1 VRYCFF
7 YFQLPSFAL
16 ALCVRKFQEAKPSVR
31 EEIKLLDLSCV
42 DEVICGAE
50 PISHKA
56 LVEFNRVFAPLGWRS
71 TVVRPCYGL
80 AENSVFGL
88 AGSTITLH
96 VDKDSLENKEVVVLK
111 EHGVSEPCEYIS
123 NALCLPALGNLKFY
137 KNFCD
142 STNEYAIV
150 DPVTLEEVAPNK
162 VSVLC
167 CYLTV
172 LTTATTF

>member
-1 VRYCFF
+1 M
-7 YFQLPSFAL
+7 PNFAL

-31 EEIKLLDLSCV
+31 EELRRLDISSLMYT
-42 DEVICGAE
+42 IAGAE
-50 PISHKA
+50 PLFHKTMM
-56 LVEFNRVFAPLGWRS
+56 EFNDVFAPLGWRS
-71 TVVRPCYGL
+71 TSIRPCYGL
-80 AENSVFGL
+80 AENTLMAL
-88 AGSTITLH
+88 AGATIAIE
-96 VDKDSLENKEVVVLK
+96 VDKVSLENKEVVVLK
-111 EHGVSEPCEYIS
+111 THGVMEPIAENTV
-123 NALCLPALGNLKFY
+123 NAQCLLSLGNLHFY